1 MSEQE
6 TSSNVAFGY
15 LSVLLCYL
23 CLNDVVRA
31 QISSH
36 LEGGTL
42 KQLLDAV
49 DEFLSFHRKVDEEIT
64 RSDGEVDFRAGF
76 ISRLQSVIDGLRPSH
91 EVS

>member
-1 MSEQE
+1 MLSEQE

-15 LSVLLCYL
+15 LSILLCYL
-23 CLNDVVRA
+23 CVNDVIRA
-31 QISSH
+31 KISSR

-49 DEFLSFHRKVDEEIT
+49 EEFLSFHRKVDEEIA

-76 ISRLQSVIDGLRPSH
+76 ISRLQGVIDGLK
-91 EVS
+91 